1 MIQLLYGVNPKEE
14 NRVHKYCS
22 NRKSGKN
29 RGIRHALTIEQ
40 QRAFMNYI
48 ANSPVYYHWWPL
60 FTFLL
65 GTGCRIGEAIALRWD
80 DMDFENKMITI
91 NHSIA
96 SYKSAEKN
104 KCVST
109 LSTPKTEAGVRTIQ
123 MLDVV

>member
-1 MIQLLYGVNPKEE
+1 MELWIQFIVFCHPTFELAVRDDIIRKNPATGAMKE
-14 NRVHKYCS
+14 V

-48 ANSPVYYHWWPL
+48 ANSLVYYHWWPL

-80 DMDFENKMITI
+80 DLDFEIK
-91 NHSIA
+91 
-96 SYKSAEKN
+96 
-104 KCVST
+104 
-109 LSTPKTEAGVRTIQ
+109 
-123 MLDVV
+123 